1 MKKES
6 NHLIPHWVRPK
17 GLENQSEPNVSG
29 PFTNGRNGK
38 KTMRV
43 DLP

>member
-6 NHLIPHWVRPK
+6 NLVPHWVRPK
-17 GLENQSEPNVSG
+17 GLRNQSEPNAPS
-29 PFTNGRNGK
+29 PSMNGRNGK

-43 DLP
+43 NLP